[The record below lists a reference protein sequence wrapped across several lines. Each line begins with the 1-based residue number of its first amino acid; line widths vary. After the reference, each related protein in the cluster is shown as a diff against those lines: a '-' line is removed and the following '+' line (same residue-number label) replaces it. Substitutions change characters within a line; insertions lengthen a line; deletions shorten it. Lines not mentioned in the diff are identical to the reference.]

1 MENEATLFGSIFAE
15 GHKYILDVRS
25 AESASLLIEKQEKF
39 KSYQL
44 ATFEFEME
52 SEEMIRQSLSFRY

>member
-25 AESASLLIEKQEKF
+25 AESASLLIEK
-39 KSYQL
+39 
-44 ATFEFEME
+44 
-52 SEEMIRQSLSFRY
+52 